1 MPIFIRLSV
10 FMLVA
15 VFSYPVYAQGSDV
28 HTVLDKLIQS
38 YGGEKNLQK
47 LDSMVQEWDMVALM
61 RKTHG
66 TDKRSIQ
73 APGKLRVELSYPEK
87 SETRILNGD
96 IGYAIFEGKAPERVS
111 GMQLVA
117 MQLQLMRLYSPLM
130 LRSKIDSVSLIENGD
145 LLALSLVENGVHV
158 HYMVNKDKW
167 LIEKVAGTIITNS
180 GEIQFL
186 TEYSDFSFEEGV
198 MMHHKENKFAAGMN
212 TAVLELRKVTF
223 DVQFD
228 ANRFRP

>member
-15 VFSYPVYAQGSDV
+15 VFSYPVCAQGSDV

-73 APGKLRVELSYPEK
+73 APGKLRVELS
-87 SETRILNGD
+87 
-96 IGYAIFEGKAPERVS
+96 
-111 GMQLVA
+111 
-117 MQLQLMRLYSPLM
+117 
-130 LRSKIDSVSLIENGD
+130 
-145 LLALSLVENGVHV
+145 
-158 HYMVNKDKW
+158 
-167 LIEKVAGTIITNS
+167 
-180 GEIQFL
+180 
-186 TEYSDFSFEEGV
+186 
-198 MMHHKENKFAAGMN
+198 
-212 TAVLELRKVTF
+212 
-223 DVQFD
+223 
-228 ANRFRP
+228 

>member
-1 MPIFIRLSV
+1 MLFLFVIFATPSI
-10 FMLVA
+10 
-15 VFSYPVYAQGSDV
+15 AQDSDV
-28 HTVLDKLIQS
+28 RTVLDRLIHS
-38 YGGEKNLQK
+38 YGGEQNLKK

-66 TDKRSIQ
+66 TDKRSFQ
-73 APGKLRVELSYPEK
+73 APDKLRVELTYPTK

-96 IGYAIFEGKAPERVS
+96 VGHVIFEGRSPERVA

-117 MQLQLMRLYSPLM
+117 MQLQLKRLYSPLM
-130 LRSKIDSVSLIENGD
+130 LRNKIDSVSLVEQGD

-167 LIEKVAGTIITNS
+167 LIEKVAGTIMMND
-180 GEIQFL
+180 GEIKFL
-186 TEYSDFSFEEGV
+186 TEYSDFSIVEGV

-212 TAVLELRKVTF
+212 TAVLQLRNVTF
-223 DVQFD
+223 DATFDGTQFQ
-228 ANRFRP
+228 P